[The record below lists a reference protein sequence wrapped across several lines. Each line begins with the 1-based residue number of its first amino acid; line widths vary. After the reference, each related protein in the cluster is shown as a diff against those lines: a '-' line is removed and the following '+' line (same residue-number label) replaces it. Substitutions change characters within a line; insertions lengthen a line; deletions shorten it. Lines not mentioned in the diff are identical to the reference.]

1 MTTGRQVMRKYDAVF
16 IYQTGADTLTTGK
29 ELVAKEFSSPDIKLL
44 EEQDMGERDLAYEI
58 KKMNR
63 GHYIRY
69 ELELDPEAIQSLQK
83 ALKLRPEILKFV
95 FFKKDS

>member
-1 MTTGRQVMRKYDAVF
+1 MTTGRKVMRKYDAVF
-16 IYQTGADTLTTGK
+16 IYQTGADTLAAGK
-29 ELVAKEFSSPDIKLL
+29 EAVAKELSSSDIKLL
-44 EEQDMGERDLAYEI
+44 EEQDMGERDLAYEV

-69 ELELDPEAIQSLQK
+69 ELELEPETIQSLQK
-83 ALKLRPEILKFV
+83 TLKLRPEILKFV